1 MQPADEQKEF
11 PYKTLHQLALATLV
25 AVILLIFFGALVRAS
40 GAGLG
45 CPDWPRCWGS
55 WWPPGSI
62 EEVNFTT
69 LPPEKFPPGVT
80 PADFNLTKMWT
91 EYINRLVGVIIGL
104 FVIATLIRALIP
116 PTTNRFRLA
125 AFAAFVLVVLNGWL
139 GAQVVK
145 SGLKPGMI
153 SIHLICAILLMAS
166 LVWLVVRTRPPHFQE
181 APADIPHWIPLGL
194 LGTTVVQ
201 ILLGARVREALGF
214 LEKSEAAETLPR
226 AEWLAQIPYWT
237 DHLHRLSSWVVA
249 AFALALA
256 VFALRGKLGGLKVQA
271 LAIGGLILL
280 QIGFGIAL
288 AYAGLPPVF
297 QFLHLACASVL
308 VCLQLYVV
316 FALRES
322 QKAPRERSREA
333 LEDPLVP
340 TRANELTFP

>member
-1 MQPADEQKEF
+1 M
-11 PYKTLHQLALATLV
+11 HQLALATLV

-62 EEVNFTT
+62 EEVDFTK

-91 EYINRLVGVIIGL
+91 EYINRLVGIIIGL

-116 PTTNRFRLA
+116 PTTNRFRFA

-166 LVWLVVRTRPPHFQE
+166 LVWLVVRTGPTNSKE
-181 APADIPHWIPLGL
+181 IPFGVPNWIPYGL
-194 LGTTVVQ
+194 LATTVVQ
-201 ILLGARVREALGF
+201 IILGARVREALGF
-214 LEKSEAAETLPR
+214 FEKSEAAETVPR

-237 DHLHRLSSWVVA
+237 DHIHRLSSWVVA
-249 AFALALA
+249 LFALGLVVYAM
-256 VFALRGKLGGLKVQA
+256 RGKLGRLKPQA
-271 LAIGGLILL
+271 LAVGGLVLL

-288 AYAGLPPVF
+288 AYAGLPPIF

-316 FALRES
+316 FSLAGARAASLAHS
-322 QKAPRERSREA
+322 TAPATSS
-333 LEDPLVP
+333 
-340 TRANELTFP
+340 NFPAENPPAAQT